1 MFNGVPQNSR
11 KGTNIVRGQSK
22 RFAVLIVAA
31 FMLSACGGALQG
43 DLFQKRF
50 WQRGIA
56 PNNDLAELG
65 IAELTKGNYVTA
77 EGHFKV
83 ALERDNR
90 DVEAL
95 MGLGMLYQNTGQPT
109 KAREMYE
116 AVLALRPKE
125 SQQFIVLK
133 NLSVRP
139 ISEVASVNLA
149 LLESGGVLTGMG
161 RGRQAVPSAAGMVP
175 NSAPM
180 ENVAPVA
187 PVGVGN
193 SLLGRRAPTP
203 TGGNVPVFS
212 SAQKNVVNRFG
223 ILKSLKDQGLITPT
237 EFATRR
243 RANIGSLL
251 PLTSPPPATGLD
263 RPVPSSDQISGRLRA
278 ISRALEMRA
287 ISVGQHASERTMI
300 LDALMPAAP
309 VSVANPGVPP
319 RGLMEAADRV
329 RWLEYLK
336 TEKTIGSDEYT
347 RERKAVESAMQPKAP
362 KMAKTAA
369 SYANPL
375 GPQEKAMAQ
384 GAMQSAIH
392 LASYRSKGKAQK
404 GWKQLKRKHRKLL
417 NKLGSEIVKV
427 NLGPGKGVFYRL
439 KAGPLSGKTA
449 AGRLCRK
456 LKRRRQFCEP
466 SFMNA
471 G

>member
-1 MFNGVPQNSR
+1 M
-11 KGTNIVRGQSK
+11 RGQSK

-31 FMLSACGGALQG
+31 FMLSACGGALEG

-65 IAELTKGNYVTA
+65 IAELAKGNYVTA

-116 AVLALRPKE
+116 AVLALRPNE
-125 SQQFIVLK
+125 TQQIIVLK
-133 NLSVRP
+133 SLSVRP

-161 RGRQAVPSAAGMVP
+161 RGRQAVPSTAGMVP
-175 NSAPM
+175 NRTSAP
-180 ENVAPVA
+180 VVSAAPVA
-187 PVGVGN
+187 PMGAVN
-193 SLLGRRAPTP
+193 PLLGRRAPAP
-203 TGGNVPVFS
+203 TGGEVPVFS
-212 SAQKNVVNRFG
+212 SAQKNIVNRFH
-223 ILKSLKDQGLITPT
+223 ILKSLKDQGLITPD

-263 RPVPSSDQISGRLRA
+263 RPVPSTEQISGRLRA

-329 RWLEYLK
+329 RWLEFLK
-336 TEKTIGSDEYT
+336 TERTIGSDEYT

-362 KMAKTAA
+362 KMSKRAA
-369 SYANPL
+369 SYAKPL

-392 LASYRSKGKAQK
+392 LASYRSKGKAEK
-404 GWKQLKRKHRKLL
+404 GWKQIKRKHRKLL

-439 KAGPLSGKTA
+439 NAGPLAGKSA
-449 AGRLCRK
+449 AGSLCRK

>member
-1 MFNGVPQNSR
+1 MR
-11 KGTNIVRGQSK
+11 AKSK
-22 RFAVLIVAA
+22 HFAILIIATV
-31 FMLSACGGALQG
+31 MLSACGGVLQG

-65 IAELTKGNYVTA
+65 IAELAKGNYVTA

-90 DVEAL
+90 DIEAL

-125 SQQFIVLK
+125 SQQFMVMK
-133 NLSVRP
+133 TLSVRP

-149 LLESGGVLTGMG
+149 LLESGGVLTGLG
-161 RGRQAVPSAAGMVP
+161 RGQSVSSVAGILPTQPSVVRTSPVGAAPVLNPLLGRQAPLPTVGIDGAG
-175 NSAPM
+175 
-180 ENVAPVA
+180 
-187 PVGVGN
+187 
-193 SLLGRRAPTP
+193 
-203 TGGNVPVFS
+203 FS
-212 SAQKNVVNRFG
+212 TAQKNVAHRFH
-223 ILKSLKDQGLITPT
+223 ILSSLKGEGLITPD
-237 EFATRR
+237 EHAARR

-263 RPVPSSDQISGRLRA
+263 RPVPSAEQISGRLRA
-278 ISRALEMRA
+278 ISRALELRA

-309 VSVANPGVPP
+309 VAIANPGVPP

-329 RWLEYLK
+329 RWLEQLK
-336 TEKTIGSDEYT
+336 KDKTIGSDEYAL
-347 RERKAVESAMQPKAP
+347 ERKAVEAAMQPAAP
-362 KMAKTAA
+362 RVNQKNMVPF
-369 SYANPL
+369 ANPS
-375 GPQEKAMAQ
+375 GPDEKAIAR
-384 GAMQSAIH
+384 GSVQSAVH
-392 LASYRSKGKAQK
+392 LASYRSKEKAEA
-404 GWKQLKRKHRKLL
+404 GWRSIKRKHRKLL
-417 NKLGSEIVKV
+417 NKLDLKIVKV

-439 KAGPLSGKTA
+439 KAGPLATKTA

-456 LKRRRQFCEP
+456 LKRRRQFCE
-466 SFMNA
+466 SSIMNA

>member
-1 MFNGVPQNSR
+1 M
-11 KGTNIVRGQSK
+11 RGHSK
-22 RFAVLIVAA
+22 RFAVLIVAG

-65 IAELTKGNYVTA
+65 IAELAKGNYVTA

-133 NLSVRP
+133 SLSVRP

-161 RGRQAVPSAAGMVP
+161 RGRTAVPSSAGTVP
-175 NSAPM
+175 GSAPIASVATTPAF
-180 ENVAPVA
+180 NPLLGRVAPVQ
-187 PVGVGN
+187 
-193 SLLGRRAPTP
+193 
-203 TGGNVPVFS
+203 TGGSDTPIIS
-212 SAQKNVVNRFG
+212 SEQKSVANRFH
-223 ILKSLKDQGLITPT
+223 IIKSLKDQGLITPD
-237 EFATRR
+237 EYAVRR
-243 RANIGSLL
+243 RANIGALL

-263 RPVPSSDQISGRLRA
+263 RPVPSAEQISGRLRA

-300 LDALMPAAP
+300 LDALMPSAP

-319 RGLMEAADRV
+319 RGLMEAANRV

-336 TEKTIGSDEYT
+336 KDRTIGSDEYT

-362 KMAKTAA
+362 KMSKARGN
-369 SYANPL
+369 YANPL
-375 GPQEKAMAQ
+375 GPQEKAMSK
-384 GAMQSAIH
+384 GGMQSAIH
-392 LASYRSKGKAQK
+392 LASYRSKGKAQT
-404 GWKQLKRKHRKLL
+404 GWKKIKRKHRKLL
-417 NKLGSEIVKV
+417 NKLESEIVKV

-439 KAGPLSGKTA
+439 KAGPLSGKSA
-449 AGRLCRK
+449 AGRLCSK